1 MQPSLAT
8 GRFIFGTPL
17 HQRPRETRGGVR
29 APRLS
34 ESGLC
39 RGCTRSHRRKAPQ
52 IAGDFE
58 IPSAETKTRAKS
70 DTYVAEGAG
79 FEPAIR
85 FPVYTLSRRAP
96 STARPPLR
104 TPSAAEADT
113 SEPSRTAQRDAAGP
127 ASAARTR
134 RPGMRQSDM
143 RCSRLGAAP
152 SLPAG

>member
-70 DTYVAEGAG
+70 DTYVAEGPVCS
-79 FEPAIR
+79 EPVSGPN
-85 FPVYTLSRRAP
+85 FPVPQGKNREFGEARRRA
-96 STARPPLR
+96 
-104 TPSAAEADT
+104 
-113 SEPSRTAQRDAAGP
+113 
-127 ASAARTR
+127 
-134 RPGMRQSDM
+134 
-143 RCSRLGAAP
+143 RLK
-152 SLPAG
+152 